1 MLFVTHDVDE
11 AMMLGTRVIVV
22 RNGSIAEDR
31 AIDLPMPRSD
41 DDLAIPEGL
50 RLSICCC
57 ITWGWN
63 EHVKTNFRASRLLG
77 GVTILLALVLAWE
90 LLSLVVTTKGS
101 YDEPLIPGWGYLI
114 GNSLLRMSDYWGG
127 GLGVPAPSEGGPPTY
142 AAALLALCEAS
153 LVTFERVI
161 GGIVFGVLGGVGLGL
176 LVATSDVAR
185 RLIAPTVHI
194 VRMTPFLAMIP
205 LFNLWFGANTFG
217 IILFVAY
224 GVAVIMFIGT
234 VNAVRN
240 VPKVYFDRAA
250 TVGASRAAVFRHVV
264 LPAIFPEI
272 RASFLL
278 SFGLS
283 WSLVVGGELLG
294 AQSGLGVIVTY
305 ASKRTTLLNFLTL
318 RLSEG
323 LPR

>member
-1 MLFVTHDVDE
+1 MT
-11 AMMLGTRVIVV
+11 A
-22 RNGSIAEDR
+22 
-31 AIDLPMPRSD
+31 
-41 DDLAIPEGL
+41 
-50 RLSICCC
+50 
-57 ITWGWN
+57 
-63 EHVKTNFRASRLLG
+63 
-77 GVTILLALVLAWE
+77 
-90 LLSLVVTTKGS
+90 KGS
-101 YDEPLIPGWGYLI
+101 YGEPLVPGWGYLI
-114 GNSLLRMSDYWGG
+114 GNSLLRMSDYWSGG
-127 GLGVPAPSEGGPPTY
+127 FGVPAPSEGGPPTY
-142 AAALLALCEAS
+142 AAALLALGSAS
-153 LVTFERVI
+153 LVTFERVLCRHRFRD
-161 GGIVFGVLGGVGLGL
+161 GWRA
-176 LVATSDVAR
+176 LVSDSSSRPSMLRR

-240 VPKVYFDRAA
+240 VPRVYFDRAA
-250 TVGASRAAVFRHVV
+250 TVGASRAAVFRHLV

-305 ASKRTTLLNFLTL
+305 ALQFAYTGRVIIVAFLFVIYAG
-318 RLSEG
+318 LSFAVFEAVSRRIIDWHPQVEQSMTSATARSARSS
-323 LPR
+323 LIRESAVKP

>member
-1 MLFVTHDVDE
+1 M
-11 AMMLGTRVIVV
+11 
-22 RNGSIAEDR
+22 
-31 AIDLPMPRSD
+31 
-41 DDLAIPEGL
+41 
-50 RLSICCC
+50 
-57 ITWGWN
+57 
-63 EHVKTNFRASRLLG
+63 KTNTRASRLLG
-77 GVTILLALVLAWE
+77 GVTVLLALVFVWE
-90 LLSLVVTTKGS
+90 LLSQVVTAKGS
-101 YDEPLIPGWGYLI
+101 YDEPLIPGWGYLF

-127 GLGVPAPSEGGPPTY
+127 GFGIPAPSEGGHPTY
-142 AAALLALCEAS
+142 AAALLALGSAS
-153 LVTFERVI
+153 LITFQRVLFGI
-161 GGIVFGVLGGVGLGL
+161 AFGTFGGIGLGL
-176 LVATSDVAR
+176 LVATFDTAR

-240 VPKVYFDRAA
+240 VPKVYFERAA
-250 TVGASRAAVFRHVV
+250 TVGASRATVFRHVV

-305 ASKRTTLLNFLTL
+305 ALQFAYTGRVMIIAFLFVIYAGL
-318 RLSEG
+318 SFALFDAISRRIIDWHPQVGQRLISAQVSRRG
-323 LPR
+323 VGTIRQ

>member
-1 MLFVTHDVDE
+1 
-11 AMMLGTRVIVV
+11 
-22 RNGSIAEDR
+22 
-31 AIDLPMPRSD
+31 
-41 DDLAIPEGL
+41 
-50 RLSICCC
+50 
-57 ITWGWN
+57 
-63 EHVKTNFRASRLLG
+63 VKKNFKASGLLG
-77 GVTILLALVLAWE
+77 GLTALVALIIAWQ
-90 LLSLVVTTKGS
+90 LLSVLVTAKGS
-101 YDEPLIPGWGYLI
+101 YDEPLVPGWDYLI

-127 GLGVPAPSEGGPPTY
+127 GFGVPAPSEGGPPTY
-142 AAALLALCEAS
+142 AAALLALGSAS
-153 LVTFERVI
+153 LITFERVFA
-161 GGIVFGVLGGVGLGL
+161 GIFFGTFSGIGLGL
-176 LVATSDVAR
+176 LVATSDIAR

-240 VPKVYFDRAA
+240 VPKVYLQRAA
-250 TVGASRAAVFRHVV
+250 TVGASRVAVFRRVI

-305 ASKRTTLLNFLTL
+305 ALQFAYTGRVLIVAILFIVYAG
-318 RLSEG
+318 LSFALFEAISQRIIDWHPQVERRKISPEADG
-323 LPR
+323 RRVQAAVRH

>member
-1 MLFVTHDVDE
+1 VKAT
-11 AMMLGTRVIVV
+11 
-22 RNGSIAEDR
+22 S
-31 AIDLPMPRSD
+31 
-41 DDLAIPEGL
+41 
-50 RLSICCC
+50 RLSSWIGG
-57 ITWGWN
+57 ISTLLVFVFGWQ
-63 EHVKTNFRASRLLG
+63 
-77 GVTILLALVLAWE
+77 
-90 LLSLVVTTKGS
+90 LLSMVVTTKGS

-127 GLGVPAPSEGGPPTY
+127 GFGVPAPSEGGQPTY
-142 AAALLALCEAS
+142 AAALLALASAS
-153 LVTFERVI
+153 LITFERVFA
-161 GGIVFGVLGGVGLGL
+161 GIFFGTVSGVGLGL
-176 LVATSDVAR
+176 LVATSAIAR

-194 VRMTPFLAMIP
+194 IRMTPFLAMIP

-240 VPKVYFDRAA
+240 VPNVYLQRAA
-250 TVGASRAAVFRHVV
+250 TVGASGVFVFRCVMI
-264 LPAIFPEI
+264 PAIFPEI

-305 ASKRTTLLNFLTL
+305 ALQFAYTGRVLIIAILFILYAGLSFAAFEVISQRIIDWHPQVERRMTAAQAGRR
-318 RLSEG
+318 RLHTG
-323 LPR
+323 VGQ

>member
-1 MLFVTHDVDE
+1 M
-11 AMMLGTRVIVV
+11 R
-22 RNGSIAEDR
+22 
-31 AIDLPMPRSD
+31 
-41 DDLAIPEGL
+41 
-50 RLSICCC
+50 
-57 ITWGWN
+57 
-63 EHVKTNFRASRLLG
+63 KNFKASGLLG
-77 GVTILLALVLAWE
+77 GLTALIALIIAWQA
-90 LLSLVVTTKGS
+90 LSIVVTAKGS
-101 YDEPLIPGWGYLI
+101 YDEPLIPGWDYLI

-127 GLGVPAPSEGGPPTY
+127 GFGVPAPSEGGPPTY
-142 AAALLALCEAS
+142 AAAILALASAS
-153 LVTFERVI
+153 LITFERVFTGI
-161 GGIVFGVLGGVGLGL
+161 VLGTFGGIGLGL
-176 LVATSDVAR
+176 LVATSDITR
-185 RLIAPTVHI
+185 RLITPTVHI

-234 VNAVRN
+234 VNSVRN
-240 VPKVYFDRAA
+240 VPKVYLQRAA
-250 TVGASRAAVFRHVV
+250 TVGASRAAMFRHVI

-305 ASKRTTLLNFLTL
+305 ALQFAYTGRVLIVAILFIVYAGLSFALFETISQRIIDWHPQVERRTT
-318 RLSEG
+318 
-323 LPR
+323 PR

>member
-1 MLFVTHDVDE
+1 
-11 AMMLGTRVIVV
+11 
-22 RNGSIAEDR
+22 
-31 AIDLPMPRSD
+31 
-41 DDLAIPEGL
+41 
-50 RLSICCC
+50 
-57 ITWGWN
+57 
-63 EHVKTNFRASRLLG
+63 VKNNFKASGLLG
-77 GVTILLALVLAWE
+77 GLTVLIALIIAWQ
-90 LLSLVVTTKGS
+90 LLSIVVNAKGS
-101 YDEPLIPGWGYLI
+101 YDEPLVPGWDYLI

-127 GLGVPAPSEGGPPTY
+127 GLGVPAPAEGGPPTY
-142 AAALLALCEAS
+142 AAALLALGSAS
-153 LVTFERVI
+153 LITFERVFT
-161 GGIVFGVLGGVGLGL
+161 GIVFGTFSGVSLGL
-176 LVATSDVAR
+176 LVATSDIAR

-240 VPKVYFDRAA
+240 VPKVYLQRAA
-250 TVGASRAAVFRHVV
+250 TVSASRVAVFRHVI

-305 ASKRTTLLNFLTL
+305 ALQFAYTGRVLIVAILFIVYAGVSFALFEAISQRIIDWHPQVERRTISAEA
-318 RLSEG
+318 RRRRDQG
-323 LPR
+323 IRQ

>member
-1 MLFVTHDVDE
+1 
-11 AMMLGTRVIVV
+11 V
-22 RNGSIAEDR
+22 R
-31 AIDLPMPRSD
+31 
-41 DDLAIPEGL
+41 
-50 RLSICCC
+50 
-57 ITWGWN
+57 
-63 EHVKTNFRASRLLG
+63 TNSRASRLLG
-77 GVTILLALVLAWE
+77 GATVLLTLVLLWE
-90 LLSLVVTTKGS
+90 LLSLVVTAKGS

-127 GLGVPAPSEGGPPTY
+127 GFGVPAPSEGGPATY
-142 AAALLALCEAS
+142 AAALLALGSAS
-153 LVTFERVI
+153 LITFQRVLFGI
-161 GGIVFGVLGGVGLGL
+161 AFGTLGGIGLGL
-176 LVATSDVAR
+176 LVATFDAAR

-250 TVGASRAAVFRHVV
+250 TVGASRATVFRHVV

-305 ASKRTTLLNFLTL
+305 ALQFAYTGRVMIVAFLFVIYAG
-318 RLSEG
+318 LSFALFDAMSRRIIDWHPQVG
-323 LPR
+323 QRPISAQVGRRGVGVAIRQ

>member
-1 MLFVTHDVDE
+1 M
-11 AMMLGTRVIVV
+11 
-22 RNGSIAEDR
+22 
-31 AIDLPMPRSD
+31 
-41 DDLAIPEGL
+41 
-50 RLSICCC
+50 
-57 ITWGWN
+57 
-63 EHVKTNFRASRLLG
+63 NFGASRLLSG
-77 GVTILLALVLAWE
+77 LTVLLALVLGWE
-90 LLSLVVTTKGS
+90 LLSHIVTAKGS
-101 YDEPLIPGWGYLI
+101 YDEPLIPGWDYLI

-127 GLGVPAPSEGGPPTY
+127 GFGVPAPSEGGPPTY
-142 AAALLALCEAS
+142 AAALLALGQAS
-153 LVTFERVI
+153 LVTFERV
-161 GGIVFGVLGGVGLGL
+161 GLGTVFGVLGGIGLGL
-176 LVATSDVAR
+176 LVASSDAAR

-194 VRMTPFLAMIP
+194 IRMTPFLAMIP

-234 VNAVRN
+234 INAVRN
-240 VPKVYFDRAA
+240 VPKVYLERAA
-250 TVGASRAAVFRHVV
+250 TVGANRATIFRHVV

-305 ASKRTTLLNFLTL
+305 ALQFAYTGRVMIIAFLFVIYAG
-318 RLSEG
+318 LSFALFDAVSRRIIIWHPQVEKKPVAAQARRRSVRG
-323 LPR
+323 TRPAGGISQ

>member
-1 MLFVTHDVDE
+1 
-11 AMMLGTRVIVV
+11 
-22 RNGSIAEDR
+22 
-31 AIDLPMPRSD
+31 LPMPRSD

>member
-1 MLFVTHDVDE
+1 MLIFV
-11 AMMLGTRVIVV
+11 I
-22 RNGSIAEDR
+22 
-31 AIDLPMPRSD
+31 
-41 DDLAIPEGL
+41 
-50 RLSICCC
+50 
-57 ITWGWN
+57 GWQ
-63 EHVKTNFRASRLLG
+63 
-77 GVTILLALVLAWE
+77 
-90 LLSLVVTTKGS
+90 LLSMVVTTKGS

-127 GLGVPAPSEGGPPTY
+127 GFGVPAPSEGGQPTY
-142 AAALLALCEAS
+142 AAALLALASAS
-153 LVTFERVI
+153 LITFERVFAGI
-161 GGIVFGVLGGVGLGL
+161 FFGTVGGIGLGL
-176 LVATSDVAR
+176 LVATSTIAR

-194 VRMTPFLAMIP
+194 IRMTPFLAMIP

-240 VPKVYFDRAA
+240 VPKVYLQRAA
-250 TVGASRAAVFRHVV
+250 TVGASGVTVFRFVMI
-264 LPAIFPEI
+264 PAIFPEI
-272 RASFLL
+272 RSSFLL

-305 ASKRTTLLNFLTL
+305 ALQFAYTGRVLIIAILFILYAGLSFAAFEAISRRIIDWHPQVERRMTSAQADKR
-318 RLSEG
+318 RLHEG
-323 LPR
+323 IGQ